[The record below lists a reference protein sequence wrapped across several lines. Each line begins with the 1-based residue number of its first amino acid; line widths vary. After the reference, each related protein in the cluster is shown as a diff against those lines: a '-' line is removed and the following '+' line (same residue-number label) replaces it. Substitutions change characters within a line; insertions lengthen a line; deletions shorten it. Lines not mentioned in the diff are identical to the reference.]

1 MTTERAQ
8 ELQTAITKEALALM
22 VIHGDY
28 VCTAAE
34 ADDIHVSHFE
44 KVIKLIGEAWGLPE
58 RVTTANLS
66 MLDQEREVVRK
77 LGAGEDVEH
86 IMPENELPM
95 NATGMETLDNVWG
108 LFETAVAVDDREQRT
123 ALLNLAQ
130 ELAECQNLLDWIEKS
145 PAEKDLPEIAV
156 S

>member
-8 ELQTAITKEALALM
+8 ELQSAITKEALALM

-28 VCTAAE
+28 VCTATE
-34 ADDIHVSHFE
+34 TDDIHVLHFE
-44 KVIKLIGEAWGLPE
+44 KVVKLVGEVWGLSE
-58 RVTTANLS
+58 EVTTANLT
-66 MLDQEREVVRK
+66 MLDQERDVVRK
-77 LGAGEDVEH
+77 LSAGEDVEH

-95 NATGMETLDNVWG
+95 NATGMETLDNIWG
-108 LFETAVAVDDREQRT
+108 LFETAVAVDDQEQRT
-123 ALLNLAQ
+123 ALLNLAR

-145 PAEKDLPEIAV
+145 PAEKELPEVAV

>member
-58 RVTTANLS
+58 EVPTANLS
-66 MLDQEREVVRK
+66 KLDQERRSS
-77 LGAGEDVEH
+77 
-86 IMPENELPM
+86 
-95 NATGMETLDNVWG
+95 
-108 LFETAVAVDDREQRT
+108 
-123 ALLNLAQ
+123 LLNLAQ
-130 ELAECQNLLDWIEKS
+130 ELAECQNILDWIEKS
-145 PAEKDLPEIAV
+145 PAEKELPEIAV